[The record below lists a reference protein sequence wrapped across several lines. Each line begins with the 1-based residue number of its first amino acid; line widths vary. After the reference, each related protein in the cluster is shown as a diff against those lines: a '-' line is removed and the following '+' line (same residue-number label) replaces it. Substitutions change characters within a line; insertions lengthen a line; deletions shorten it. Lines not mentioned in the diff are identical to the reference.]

1 MLTPETSTVTF
12 WQRAVVMLQ
21 VGLVWLLVWL
31 LLELPWLPLFPPGI
45 TTGMILS
52 RQALQALLAVTL
64 VELQTKRVELDRYVK
79 FNLTVWFEAFLAK
92 KPQFMK
98 PVASLEVALKRAV
111 QLAVTLFWH
120 TGG

>member
-1 MLTPETSTVTF
+1 MVMF
-12 WQRAVVMLQ
+12 WQRAKVALQ
-21 VGLVWLLVWL
+21 VGVVWLLVEL

-52 RQALQALLAVTL
+52 RQALQVLLTVKLA
-64 VELQTKRVELDRYVK
+64 ELQTKRVELAWYVK
-79 FNLTVWFEAFLAK
+79 FNLVAFLPK
-92 KPQFMK
+92 KAQFMK
-98 PVASLEVALKRAV
+98 PVAVFVVALKSAV